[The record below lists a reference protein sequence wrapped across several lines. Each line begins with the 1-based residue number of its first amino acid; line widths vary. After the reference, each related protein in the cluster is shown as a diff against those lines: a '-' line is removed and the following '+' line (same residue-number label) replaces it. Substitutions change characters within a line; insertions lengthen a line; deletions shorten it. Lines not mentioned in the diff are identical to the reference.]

1 MRQLRSFCFH
11 KRVTE
16 DKQSNTDNWTP
27 TTAYLKGT
35 NTDMSLE
42 EQKTPLVGIV
52 MGSDSDLEKM
62 AEAAKVLEEFEVPF
76 EITISSA
83 HRSPER
89 TVAWTE
95 KIKAEGGK
103 VIIAGAGRAAHLA
116 GVIAAHTTLP
126 VIGVP
131 IDGGPLNGV
140 DALYATVQMPPGIP
154 VGTMAI
160 GSGGARNAGLYAV
173 QILALRFPELDAK
186 LLAYKEKLS
195 DGVAEKAARLQEV
208 DYQNY

>member
-1 MRQLRSFCFH
+1 MNSASP
-11 KRVTE
+11 
-16 DKQSNTDNWTP
+16 DK
-27 TTAYLKGT
+27 
-35 NTDMSLE
+35 
-42 EQKTPLVGIV
+42 PLVSIV
-52 MGSDSDLEKM
+52 MGSDSDLGKM
-62 AEAAKVLEEFEVPF
+62 SEAAAVLEEFEIPF

-89 TVAWTE
+89 TVEYAHG
-95 KIKAEGGK
+95 AGDRGVH

-160 GSGGARNAGLYAV
+160 GSGGARNAGLFAV
-173 QILALRFPELDAK
+173 QMLALKFPELSEK
-186 LLAYKEKLS
+186 LDAYKVKLS
-195 DGVAEKAARLQEV
+195 DGVAEKAARLAEV
-208 DYQNY
+208 GYKNY

>member
-1 MRQLRSFCFH
+1 
-11 KRVTE
+11 
-16 DKQSNTDNWTP
+16 
-27 TTAYLKGT
+27 
-35 NTDMSLE
+35 MSLK

-62 AEAAKVLEEFEVPF
+62 SEAAKVLEDFEVPF

-89 TVAWTE
+89 TLTWTE
-95 KIKAEGGK
+95 KFKADGGK

-116 GVIAAHTTLP
+116 GVVAAHTTLP
-126 VIGVP
+126 VVGVP

-160 GSGGARNAGLYAV
+160 GSGGARNAGIFAV
-173 QILALRFPELDAK
+173 QILALESPELEEK
-186 LLAYKEKLS
+186 LQAYKKKMS
-195 DGVAEKAARLQEV
+195 DGVAEKAARLKEV
-208 DYQNY
+208 GYENY

>member
-1 MRQLRSFCFH
+1 MTLKTVS
-11 KRVTE
+11 
-16 DKQSNTDNWTP
+16 P
-27 TTAYLKGT
+27 TR
-35 NTDMSLE
+35 
-42 EQKTPLVGIV
+42 PLVSIV
-52 MGSDSDLEKM
+52 MGSDSDLERM
-62 AEAAKVLEEFEVPF
+62 TEAAKILEEFEVPF

-89 TVAWTE
+89 TIAYAKNAHDRGVH
-95 KIKAEGGK
+95 

-154 VGTMAI
+154 VATMAI
-160 GSGGARNAGLYAV
+160 GSSGARNAGILAV
-173 QILALRFPELDAK
+173 QMLSLKYPELNAK
-186 LLAYKEKLS
+186 LETYKTKLS
-195 DGVAEKAARLQEV
+195 EGVAEKAERLGAV
-208 DYQNY
+208 GYQNYSRSDT

>member
-1 MRQLRSFCFH
+1 
-11 KRVTE
+11 
-16 DKQSNTDNWTP
+16 
-27 TTAYLKGT
+27 
-35 NTDMSLE
+35 MSLQD
-42 EQKTPLVGIV
+42 QKTPLVGIV

-89 TVAWTE
+89 TIEWTE
-95 KIKAEGGK
+95 RIKSEGGK

-131 IDGGPLNGV
+131 VDGGPLNGC
-140 DALYATVQMPPGIP
+140 
-154 VGTMAI
+154 
-160 GSGGARNAGLYAV
+160 
-173 QILALRFPELDAK
+173 
-186 LLAYKEKLS
+186 
-195 DGVAEKAARLQEV
+195 
-208 DYQNY
+208 

>member
-1 MRQLRSFCFH
+1 MS
-11 KRVTE
+11 VT
-16 DKQSNTDNWTP
+16 DH
-27 TTAYLKGT
+27 
-35 NTDMSLE
+35 
-42 EQKTPLVGIV
+42 KTPLVGIV

-62 AEAAKVLEEFEVPF
+62 SEAAKVLEEFDVPF
-76 EITISSA
+76 EITVSSA

-89 TVAWTE
+89 TMAWTE
-95 KIKAEGGK
+95 KIKDDGGK

-160 GSGGARNAGLYAV
+160 GSGGARNAGIFAV
-173 QILALRFPELDAK
+173 QLLALAFPELDEK
-186 LLAYKEKLS
+186 LQAYKKKMS
-195 DGVAEKAARLQEV
+195 DGVAEKAARLKEV
-208 DYQNY
+208 GYENY

>member
-1 MRQLRSFCFH
+1 MQ
-11 KRVTE
+11 T
-16 DKQSNTDNWTP
+16 Q
-27 TTAYLKGT
+27 
-35 NTDMSLE
+35 
-42 EQKTPLVGIV
+42 TPLVGIV
-52 MGSDSDLEKM
+52 MGSDSDLDRM
-62 AEAAKVLEEFEVPF
+62 AEAAKVLEEFEIPF
-76 EITISSA
+76 EITVSSA

-89 TVAWTE
+89 TLAWTE
-95 KIKAEGGK
+95 KIKANGGQ

-160 GSGGARNAGLYAV
+160 GSGGARNAGLFAV
-173 QILALRFPELDAK
+173 QILARKFPALDEK
-186 LLAYKEKLS
+186 LLAYKAKLS
-195 DGVAEKAARLQEV
+195 TGVEEKAARLEEV
-208 DYQNY
+208 GYQNY

>member
-1 MRQLRSFCFH
+1 MNKKH
-11 KRVTE
+11 
-16 DKQSNTDNWTP
+16 
-27 TTAYLKGT
+27 
-35 NTDMSLE
+35 
-42 EQKTPLVGIV
+42 PLVGIV

-62 AEAAKVLEEFEVPF
+62 AEAAKVLEDFEVPF
-76 EITISSA
+76 EITVSSA

-89 TVAWTE
+89 TLAWTE
-95 KIKAEGGK
+95 KIKAEGGQ

-160 GSGGARNAGLYAV
+160 GAGGC
-173 QILALRFPELDAK
+173 AK
-186 LLAYKEKLS
+186 CWDIRSANFGTSRSRLGRE
-195 DGVAEKAARLQEV
+195 AASLQNE
-208 DYQNY
+208 NE

>member
-1 MRQLRSFCFH
+1 MQ
-11 KRVTE
+11 T
-16 DKQSNTDNWTP
+16 Q
-27 TTAYLKGT
+27 
-35 NTDMSLE
+35 
-42 EQKTPLVGIV
+42 TPLVGIV
-52 MGSDSDLEKM
+52 MGSDSDLDRM
-62 AEAAKVLEEFEVPF
+62 AEAAKVLEEFEIPF
-76 EITISSA
+76 EITVSSA

-89 TVAWTE
+89 TLAWTE
-95 KIKAEGGK
+95 KIKANGGQ

-160 GSGGARNAGLYAV
+160 GSGGARNAGLFAV
-173 QILALRFPELDAK
+173 QILARKLPELDEK
-186 LLAYKEKLS
+186 LLAYKAKLS
-195 DGVAEKAARLQEV
+195 TGVEEKAARLEEV
-208 DYQNY
+208 GYQNY

>member
-1 MRQLRSFCFH
+1 
-11 KRVTE
+11 
-16 DKQSNTDNWTP
+16 
-27 TTAYLKGT
+27 
-35 NTDMSLE
+35 MSLK

-62 AEAAKVLEEFEVPF
+62 AEAAKVLEDFEVPF

-89 TVAWTE
+89 TLAWTE
-95 KIKAEGGK
+95 KIKADGGQ

-160 GSGGARNAGLYAV
+160 GSGGARNAGIFAV
-173 QILALRFPELDAK
+173 QILALQDTDLEEK
-186 LLAYKEKLS
+186 LQAYKTKMS

-208 DYQNY
+208 GYQNY